1 MQYYA
6 ILSMLRFLYASVFH
20 PISIFPCAPYPN
32 RLEGRARNHLLG
44 PIYALQQHL
53 HERLPVQRFHHIAIR
68 VSTIGSVTDVFF
80 EILPLVSVL
89 LGKEGCPRFAVSLA
103 F

>member
-6 ILSMLRFLYASVFH
+6 ILSMLWFSYAFAFY
-20 PISIFPCAPYPN
+20 PISIFRCTPYPN

-44 PIYALQQHL
+44 PIYALQQHP
-53 HERLPVQRFHHIAIR
+53 HERLPIQRFHNVAIR
-68 VSTIGSVTDVFF
+68 VSTIGFVTDVFF
-80 EILPLVSVL
+80 EILPLVRLL
-89 LGKEGCPRFAVSLA
+89 LGKIGCPRFAVSLA